1 MWPMSFVNS
10 ALILESAMLLIAR
23 GQLSE
28 TALSGLIE
36 EFVTR
41 DGTDY
46 GASEVSLQDKVRQ
59 VRQQLVMDEIAIVFD
74 EQTESVSLMTQEQL
88 AAGL

>member
-10 ALILESAMLLIAR
+10 ALILESAMLLIAP